1 MTVLSASFLDEME
14 VVTVVVE
21 DVFALGLWNTVEPLL
36 VSIHWERPRL
46 LHSEVLK
53 KLLTRGWSGWQVVV
67 SRGTYGHVRARE
79 GT

>member
-21 DVFALGLWNTVEPLL
+21 DVFALGLRNPVEPLL
-36 VSIHWERPRL
+36 VSIHGERPRL

-53 KLLTRGWSGWQVVV
+53 KLRTRGWGGW
-67 SRGTYGHVRARE
+67 HVNWSHTSVNVAIE
-79 GT
+79 VL

>member
-21 DVFALGLWNTVEPLL
+21 YVFALGLRNPVEPLL
-36 VSIHWERPRL
+36 VSIHGERPRL

-53 KLLTRGWSGWQVVV
+53 KLLTRRWGGWYVNWSHTCVNVAIEV
-67 SRGTYGHVRARE
+67 L
-79 GT
+79 

>member
-21 DVFALGLWNTVEPLL
+21 DVFALGLRNPVEPLL
-36 VSIHWERPRL
+36 VSIHGERPWL

-53 KLLTRGWSGWQVVV
+53 HLLTWGRSWRHVHWSHTSVNVAIEV
-67 SRGTYGHVRARE
+67 L
-79 GT
+79 